1 MAKMTLTSHN
11 KKGVKST
18 HHQDRTNTDEA
29 THIDHD
35 KTKNNIYWQWDCG
48 KTDTPDFEACELKFY
63 KERYSK
69 SVEEQ
74 NKRNDKNRHS
84 ERNKTIEQLYDN
96 KRTSPTETYFQIGN
110 KDNHADEKTLLNIMS
125 KFQRKMNKY
134 SKNFHILDIA
144 LHVDEKTPHI
154 AYRSIIDYEKDGI
167 ITIGQDK
174 GLETMGFDL
183 PESKARGKNNN
194 RRMSFDKY
202 CRNLLIEICK
212 EHDIDIECIGDG
224 HKHLEKEEFIK
235 KQELEKALK
244 NIDIDA
250 ENKVN
255 EYINITNQKIEK
267 ACKNIDKRA
276 EDIVNEH
283 IEKTNNKLDS
293 RIKEITLKSKE
304 KLKNLGLEG
313 YDVIGT
319 DFNR

>member
-1 MAKMTLTSHN
+1 MTKMTLTSHN

-18 HHQDRTNTDEA
+18 HHQDRTNTDKA

-35 KTKNNIYWQWDCG
+35 KSKNNVYWQWNCG
-48 KTDTPDFEACELKFY
+48 KTDTPDFEACELEFY
-63 KERYSK
+63 KERYLK
-69 SVEEQ
+69 SLEEQ

-96 KRTSPTETYFQIGN
+96 KRTSPTETYLQLGN

-174 GLETMGFDL
+174 GLEEMGFDL

-212 EHDIDIECIGDG
+212 EHDIDIEFVGDG

-255 EYINITNQKIEK
+255 EYINMTNKKIEK
-267 ACKNIDKRA
+267 ACENVDKQA

-283 IEKTNNKLDS
+283 IQKTNDKIDTK
-293 RIKEITLKSKE
+293 IKE
-304 KLKNLGLEG
+304 KLKSLGLSD
-313 YDVIGT
+313 YDTIKS